1 MNHATTRPTP
11 QKTQIEFHQNTR
23 LEDPR
28 DVKKTVTL
36 VNKRSDFENL
46 QHDFRMKEEAALGDL
61 HREFEIE
68 YEQFLIN
75 IRGNS

>member
-1 MNHATTRPTP
+1 MNHSSTHPTP
-11 QKTQIEFHQNTR
+11 QKVQVEFHQRTK

-36 VNKRSDFENL
+36 INKKSDFTSLQNNL
-46 QHDFRMKEEAALGDL
+46 RMKEEPVTGDL
-61 HREFEIE
+61 HRKFEIE

-75 IRGNS
+75 THGAS